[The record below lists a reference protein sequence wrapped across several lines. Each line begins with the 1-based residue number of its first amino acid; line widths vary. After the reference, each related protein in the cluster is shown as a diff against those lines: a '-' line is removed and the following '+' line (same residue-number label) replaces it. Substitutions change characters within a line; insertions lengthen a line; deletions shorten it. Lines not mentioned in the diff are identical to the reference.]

1 MIARRWILLWVALA
15 AACGDAE
22 EAPAP
27 SPPSGLEA
35 DPWTP
40 MTEAALTARIEEA
53 RAEARA
59 SGRRVLL
66 EFVATWCEDCR
77 EVVRLSHEDPAR
89 STIEES
95 YVVVYVEVGRFD
107 RHRALIAEHHVD
119 RIATLVV
126 LDPETGRRVGRTTL
140 EPITGGQRGL
150 TSAALA
156 DWLRAPTP
164 G

>member
-1 MIARRWILLWVALA
+1 MADAALA
-15 AACGDAE
+15 
-22 EAPAP
+22 
-27 SPPSGLEA
+27 
-35 DPWTP
+35 
-40 MTEAALTARIEEA
+40 ARIEEA
-53 RAEARA
+53 RAQAAA
-59 SGRRVLL
+59 SERRVLL
-66 EFVATWCEDCR
+66 EFVADWCEDCR
-77 EVVRLSHEDPAR
+77 EVVRLSHEEPAR
-89 STIEES
+89 GLIEER

-107 RHRALIAEHHVD
+107 RHRALITEHRVD

-126 LDPETGRRVGRTTL
+126 LDPATGARVGRTTL

>member
-1 MIARRWILLWVALA
+1 MTRRTLLFCCVLVA
-15 AACGDAE
+15 AACGSAE
-22 EAPAP
+22 DEPAP
-27 SPPSGLEA
+27 RAPSGLEA

-40 MTEAALTARIEEA
+40 MSEAALTTRIDEA
-53 RAEARA
+53 RAAARA

-77 EVVRLSHEDPAR
+77 EVVRLSHEEPAR
-89 STIEES
+89 GVIEAG

-107 RHRALIAEHHVD
+107 RHRALIAEHRVD

-126 LDPETGRRVGRTTL
+126 LDPETGQRVARTTL

-156 DWLRAPTP
+156 DWLRAPPP